1 MIEGERWIIA
11 VIALAGSLLMGEIA
25 ARIVR
30 ASMNGPGRSDEVREM
45 ARPVGRVL
53 IVVSGAVGLFVALA
67 STSRHAFEEIP
78 DRIVE
83 RLPEVLLA
91 GLILVVGYGVAIVAS
106 AGVAQSAI
114 RASGRRQ
121 RGLERAVRWS
131 VLGVSVAL
139 ALGQI
144 GVDTTLLALALAVI
158 VGAPALTVA
167 LLTAFGGRSVAQE
180 IAAGRAV
187 RSHVRVG
194 YHLDC
199 GEISGLVVAVHP
211 VAVEIETAIG
221 EHVHVPYNLLLS
233 NPYSV
238 TPSRSNVSG

>member
-91 GLILVVGYGVAIVAS
+91 GLILVVGYGVAIVAT
-106 AGVAQSAI
+106 AGLAQSAI
-114 RASGRRQ
+114 RTGAVARWAATASAMAQ
-121 RGLERAVRWS
+121 RWS
-131 VLGVSVAL
+131 
-139 ALGQI
+139 
-144 GVDTTLLALALAVI
+144 
-158 VGAPALTVA
+158 PALPTLPPDSA
-167 LLTAFGGRSVAQE
+167 
-180 IAAGRAV
+180 
-187 RSHVRVG
+187 
-194 YHLDC
+194 
-199 GEISGLVVAVHP
+199 P
-211 VAVEIETAIG
+211 V
-221 EHVHVPYNLLLS
+221 S
-233 NPYSV
+233 
-238 TPSRSNVSG
+238 